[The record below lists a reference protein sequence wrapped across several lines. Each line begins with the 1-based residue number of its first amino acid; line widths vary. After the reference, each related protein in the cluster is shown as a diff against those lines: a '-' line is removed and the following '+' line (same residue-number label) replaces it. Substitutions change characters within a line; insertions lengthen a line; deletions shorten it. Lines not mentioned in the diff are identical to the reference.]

1 MESIIDRVI
10 NEIAWRLTGGAKA
23 ARAARAAEPSPPP
36 APMPPRAEPT
46 PPPQAEPEAQESYPP
61 DMRQEDDV
69 VNRELEMVLAE
80 ARRELDAAALIVAEL
95 RESADGFT
103 VRISAMGQRLDEI
116 GGRLMAQR
124 QSVRE
129 QVAPPPPPPPPPIAY
144 APPPP
149 EAPSPQQPPA
159 APPPQQQPQAPTQQQ
174 PPPPPAQP
182 QQQPTP
188 PLEISAGFVQAQATE
203 PPPPPYVAP
212 PEQRQDAAVTQV
224 RTVSLTVAALA
235 NLTVVSVVETALLRI
250 SGVREV
256 TLRQLLGRE
265 AVLDVRLDDGTE
277 LIAGLRHSLPLAFD
291 VTESSEDSLAISLTH
306 PEAHSQLAN
315 GGGTSTRL
323 A

>member
-23 ARAARAAEPSPPP
+23 ARAARAAPSPPP
-36 APMPPRAEPT
+36 APPPPGAEPALE
-46 PPPQAEPEAQESYPP
+46 PPQSQQRTPVQAQPEPEESYPP
-61 DMRQEDDV
+61 GMRQEDDV

-116 GGRLMAQR
+116 GGRLTAQR

-129 QVAPPPPPPPPPIAY
+129 QVAPTPPPPPPTAY
-144 APPPP
+144 APPPEP
-149 EAPSPQQPPA
+149 PAPQQQ
-159 APPPQQQPQAPTQQQ
+159 APLPPQQQA
-174 PPPPPAQP
+174 PPPPPQP
-182 QQQPTP
+182 QAAP
-188 PLEISAGFVQAQATE
+188 P

-212 PEQRQDAAVTQV
+212 PQPEQRAAATVK
-224 RTVSLTVAALA
+224 TVSLTVAALA

-250 SGVREV
+250 PGVREV

-291 VTESSEDSLAISLTH
+291 VTDSSEDSLAISLTH